1 MHNDAKQITR
11 FALSALLSERLS
23 DISTWMKEHHL
34 QLNLPGEDWATI
46 IGGFAA
52 SYGPFQA
59 SGLSIDWW
67 VQTVMDRAN
76 SMG

>member
-1 MHNDAKQITR
+1 MALNAADRLAFVTAIFDTWGEDYDQMGRLVHN
-11 FALSALLSERLS
+11 
-23 DISTWMKEHHL
+23 L
-34 QLNLPGEDWATI
+34 QLNLPGEDWEAAITT
-46 IGGFAA
+46 FAA
-52 SYGPFQA
+52 SYQPFID